1 MIQTRIFNLKIS
13 GIVFLCL
20 HLLFFGLFLSA
31 EGKVRGQ
38 RILNPESSGRLTSSN
53 QVRNLENRLKPF
65 LEHRIRR
72 AGRFNGLPQ
81 LNPENIPAESDIL
94 QLARVWNDLSPEFKV
109 LYKEAIS
116 IPKSFSVHLSPGGNF
131 EVYYTT
137 VGPDSV
143 SSADH
148 FGFEGTDWSL
158 KTDKRNGVPDYVD
171 EVAWALDSCWSIMV
185 DRFGFNPPLPSKDSG
200 HRSDRY
206 KVIIEEQQFS
216 YYGLTWVDDPGSR
229 KKGYPS
235 YITLRNDWSGNEWR
249 ELGYNEHPED
259 GARVTCAHELFHA
272 VQYAMTWN
280 VNDGIFLDDFPM
292 TWIEGSAVLME
303 ETIFG
308 YINDYLQ
315 YTDFYFKNP
324 GMSFLN
330 QTMENTV
337 YTNSLLMLYLCKFA
351 GDSPGIDF
359 IKGIFDNN
367 YQKLTPFHKN
377 LSSTSSSIGHLW
389 TDLLASF
396 HASSFFSGTRA
407 DTSRFLNDAGLFL
420 QWNYDESNSPPET
433 IQKTVNPYG
442 MARFHIPRQSIQ
454 DDTLFIF
461 LSSPS
466 RQYYTDFGRTWAANL
481 IVRTREKDSV
491 LTLQLDSIGNGTAM
505 FPDLKEIDDI
515 IVLVTNGHPS
525 LARNYMVSFQ
535 HCGIN
540 YKTGSSQSI
549 AATSVDKQSSAS
561 VQLDTKKDLRCPLRI
576 SDTLDKQLIA
586 SAQASYLKPISSLFH
601 ISFPAVWSSSMSGD
615 SISASLTI
623 YPESSPQID
632 DALIYAWNPS
642 SSLWEKSGNSI
653 IDTTGT
659 INITHAITDPGIYA
673 VFVSQTN
680 NHKGSIVASPNPVR
694 LRGKQGQVRFT
705 GAEILEI
712 RIYSSTGSLVYK
724 TVTDNLW
731 HLNNSENKRVVPGLY
746 HAIITFKNNETYRT
760 ETARRKIM
768 VTP

>member
-1 MIQTRIFNLKIS
+1 M
-13 GIVFLCL
+13 
-20 HLLFFGLFLSA
+20 
-31 EGKVRGQ
+31 RGQ

-148 FGFEGTDWSL
+148 YGFEGADWSV
-158 KTDKRNGVPDYVD
+158 KTDKGNGVPDYVD
-171 EVAWALDSCWSIMV
+171 EVAWALDSCWSKMI
-185 DRFGFNPPLPSKDSG
+185 DRFGFKPPLPSKDSG

-206 KVIIEEQQFS
+206 KVIIEEQEFS

-229 KKGYPS
+229 EKGYPS
-235 YITLRNDWSGNEWR
+235 YITLRNDWSGDEWSD
-249 ELGYNEHPED
+249 LGYNEHPED

-303 ETIFG
+303 ETVFG
-308 YINDYLQ
+308 YIDDYLQ
-315 YTDFYFKNP
+315 YTDFYFRNP

-330 QTMENTV
+330 QTTENIV

-351 GDSPGIDF
+351 GDSPGIGF
-359 IKGIFDNN
+359 IRDVFDNN
-367 YQKLTPFHKN
+367 YKKLTPFHKN
-377 LSSTSSSIGHLW
+377 LRSTSASMGHLW
-389 TDLLASF
+389 TDLLAAF
-396 HASSFFSGTRA
+396 HTSSFFSGTRA

-420 QWNYDESNSPPET
+420 QWSYDEGNYSPDA
-433 IQKTVNPYG
+433 IQKAVNPYG
-442 MARFHIPRQSIQ
+442 MARFHIPPQSVR

-461 LSSPS
+461 LSSLS
-466 RQYYTDFGRTWAANL
+466 RQYYTDLGRTWAANL
-481 IVRTREKDSV
+481 IIRTHEQDSV
-491 LTLQLDSIGNGTAM
+491 LNLHLDSLGNGTAM
-505 FPDLKEIDDI
+505 FPDLNEIDDI

-525 LARNYMVSFQ
+525 LVRDYIVSFQ

-540 YKTGSSQSI
+540 YKAGSSQSI

-561 VQLDTKKDLRCPLRI
+561 VQLYTKKDLRCPLQI
-576 SDTLDKQLIA
+576 SDTLDNRLID
-586 SAQASYLKPISSLFH
+586 SAQAHYLKPISSLFH

-615 SISASLTI
+615 SISATLTM
-623 YPESSPQID
+623 YPESSQQID
-632 DALIYAWNPS
+632 DASIYVWNSS
-642 SSLWEKSGNSI
+642 SSLWAKSGNPI
-653 IDTTGT
+653 IDTSGT
-659 INITHAITDPGIYA
+659 VNITRTITDPGIYA
-673 VFVSQTN
+673 VFVPKTN
-680 NHKGSIVASPNPVR
+680 SHKGSILASPNPVR
-694 LRGKQGQVRFT
+694 LKGKQGQVRFT
-705 GAEILEI
+705 GAEILEV

-731 HLNNSENKRVVPGLY
+731 HLNNSENKSVAPGLY